1 MLTHIVNKGAS
12 ITVMSPHQRRQ
23 AKALSESRTAMLRY
37 ATLCDAMRR
46 YISLATENI
55 EIPIPRPKVFSS
67 WCPGITFTAKNGADP
82 ILLLGKMADPNGSNS
97 APPRIQFFT
106 LVFAA
111 DPILTRF

>member
-1 MLTHIVNKGAS
+1 
-12 ITVMSPHQRRQ
+12 MSFLLISGTKPRRS
-23 AKALSESRTAMLRY
+23 AKAEQRCFAMLRY
-37 ATLCDAMRR
+37 AMRYATLCNAMRP
-46 YISLATENI
+46 YISLATEHI